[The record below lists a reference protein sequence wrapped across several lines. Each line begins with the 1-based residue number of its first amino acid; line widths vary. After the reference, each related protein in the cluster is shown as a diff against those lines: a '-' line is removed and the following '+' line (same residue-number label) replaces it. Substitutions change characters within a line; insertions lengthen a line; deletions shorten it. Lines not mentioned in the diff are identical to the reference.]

1 MKQRNC
7 LLDIFKLLLSFFVV
21 FIHTGLLSYVSYGIF
36 IKDIVF
42 RLAVPFF
49 FVCSGYYFSKNESKS
64 KKYFKK
70 LIIPYVILSPIYTL
84 VSKFLF
90 NYNFS
95 FIKSEF
101 VRFIFGCPQNI
112 MWYSGTLF
120 LTLVILKKIKLKK
133 VLISSILISLIL
145 YVIGLSFTTY
155 NWILILHYP
164 KLSSF
169 FSKIF
174 LSNRNILFVGFLFTS
189 IGYYMGKYLK
199 NTKNTQKQIV
209 ALIISFIFLVLEVCI
224 VKSHIDLVI
233 EHDFYFS
240 HIVLI
245 PTLFLIISNISID
258 FKYDTRI
265 FRDLSSFVYYF
276 HFLIIYLFIF
286 LNDYKNIKSDFFQGV
301 HYLKF
306 SFAVLLFTLAIGILL
321 LGVRKRRLKCKQ

>member
-1 MKQRNC
+1 
-7 LLDIFKLLLSFFVV
+7 
-21 FIHTGLLSYVSYGIF
+21 
-36 IKDIVF
+36 
-42 RLAVPFF
+42 
-49 FVCSGYYFSKNESKS
+49 
-64 KKYFKK
+64 
-70 LIIPYVILSPIYTL
+70 
-84 VSKFLF
+84 
-90 NYNFS
+90 
-95 FIKSEF
+95 
-101 VRFIFGCPQNI
+101 

-120 LTLVILKKIKLKK
+120 LALVILKKIKSKK
-133 VLISSILISLIL
+133 VLISSILISLIV
-145 YVIGLSFTTY
+145 YIIGLSFTTY
-155 NWILILHYP
+155 NWILILNYS
-164 KLSSF
+164 KLSSLL
-169 FSKIF
+169 SKIF
-174 LSNRNILFVGFLFTS
+174 ISNRNVIFVGFLFTS

-199 NTKNTQKQIV
+199 NTKNTQRQIV

-276 HFLIIYLFIF
+276 HFLIIYLFIY
-286 LNDYKNIKSDFFQGV
+286 LNDYKNIKSEFFQGV